1 MPRLLASALLAA
13 LLLSAGSALALPPG
27 ATKDLPPP
35 PQERTPDL
43 ATSAK
48 ADAALKAAVAASAR
62 PAADVARDKD
72 RHPYET
78 LLFWGVKPGDTVVDL
93 QPGGGYWTDILA
105 PYADKTGGTY
115 VAGVADLANPKLS
128 DAARKDRAAFEAKH
142 ADKARYGTIRY
153 AGFGPVSAPFAPA
166 GSVDVVITSREIHNW
181 IRGGYFDKALKD
193 CYAALKPGGVLA
205 VEEHRADPK
214 PQVANA
220 ENGYVAT
227 DTVVNAATKAGF
239 KLDGASE
246 LNANPKDDKDHPF
259 GVWTLPPTR
268 DSSGA
273 GHPPLTAAER
283 ARYDAVGESD
293 RMTLRFRKPA

>member
-1 MPRLLASALLAA
+1 MP
-13 LLLSAGSALALPPG
+13 
-27 ATKDLPPP
+27 T
-35 PQERTPDL
+35 
-43 ATSAK
+43 
-48 ADAALKAAVAASAR
+48 R
-62 PAADVARDKD
+62 PAGPTSPGWPTSPTPGCQTPPAR
-72 RHPYET
+72 
-78 LLFWGVKPGDTVVDL
+78 
-93 QPGGGYWTDILA
+93 
-105 PYADKTGGTY
+105 
-115 VAGVADLANPKLS
+115 
-128 DAARKDRAAFEAKH
+128 DRAAFQAKH

-273 GHPPLTAAER
+273 GHPPPHRRGARQVRRSGRERPHDPALPQTGLTPWR
-283 ARYDAVGESD
+283 ARHGCGW
-293 RMTLRFRKPA
+293 RWRR